1 MNRFF
6 AATAIASGV
15 LVASSAGA
23 SCVQPQVGGVW
34 SAYSFGVKAGEAY
47 WVKCNLTIDTAGKIG
62 GTSACKNSAGRIT
75 VATGS
80 ILAPGSGG
88 CNYTGSI
95 TYKIDGTVLTIDR
108 ATLARNKEIIEGVGS
123 YNNGF
128 VTFNM
133 VRSKS

>member
-1 MNRFF
+1 
-6 AATAIASGV
+6 
-15 LVASSAGA
+15 
-23 SCVQPQVGGVW
+23 
-34 SAYSFGVKAGEAY
+34 
-47 WVKCNLTIDTAGKIG
+47 VKCRLTIDTAGNIG
-62 GTSACKNSAGRIT
+62 GTSGCTNSAGRVT

-80 ILAPGSGG
+80 ILAPGNGS

-123 YNNGF
+123 YNDGF